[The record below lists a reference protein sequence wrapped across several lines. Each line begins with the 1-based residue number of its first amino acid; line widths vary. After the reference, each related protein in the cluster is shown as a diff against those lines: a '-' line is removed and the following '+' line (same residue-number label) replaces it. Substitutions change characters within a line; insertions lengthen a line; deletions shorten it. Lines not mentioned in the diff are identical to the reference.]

1 MLSCNA
7 KRIVFLTIGQAP
19 RLDLSHAIERDLP
32 PHLVVEH
39 LGALDGLD
47 RAAAERRFS
56 PAEGRPWLISRI
68 ADGETVVLDAQAI
81 GRQLQYCIDCLDEGG
96 ADVIV
101 LLCTGEFPALR
112 TKHAWLVEPDAVVC
126 NSVASLLK
134 GALAGIIVP
143 LPQQVEEARVKWQR
157 LDKPP
162 LFATASPYE
171 PEPTELIETAVSLQD
186 QGAQALI
193 LDCMGYGP
201 HHKQALQSAGCRLPV
216 LVSGSVVAGALSAF
230 L

>member
-1 MLSCNA
+1 MLNA
-7 KRIVFLTIGQAP
+7 ITRRIVFLTIGQAP
-19 RLDLSHAIERDLP
+19 RHDLSQAIERGLP

-39 LGALDGLD
+39 FGALDGLD
-47 RAAAERRFS
+47 RAAIEQRFY

-68 ADGETVVLDAQAI
+68 ADGGTVMLDAQAI
-81 GRQLQYCIDCLDEGG
+81 GRQLQHCTDTLDDGG
-96 ADVIV
+96 ADVIL

-126 NSVASLLK
+126 NSVAGLLK
-134 GALAGIIVP
+134 GALAGVIVP
-143 LPQQVEEARVKWQR
+143 LPQQIEEARTKWQR
-157 LDKPP
+157 LDRPP
-162 LFATASPYE
+162 LFGTASPYA
-171 PEPTELIETAVSLQD
+171 PEPTELIEAAASLQD
-186 QGAQALI
+186 QGVQALV

-201 HHKQALQSAGCRLPV
+201 HHKQALKDAGCRLPV